1 MSKIIGKIKS
11 IPRAIKRKLKRADEK
26 AKDEAW
32 KRSYAS
38 QLLPSR
44 MEIYDTHLRF
54 DERTYVRCLVCG
66 LRSVTGS
73 EGYPRE
79 LSSKVIERIQEL
91 SFEGVKII
99 LSNGLIQLQ
108 GTDTKEELQRASYN
122 VNKEQISREI
132 THKGNPNLELMM
144 KHQDIV
150 SNYKE
155 IYYNS
160 QRTFQSSFI
169 IVIKGGEEEVFRAE
183 SHIISILKSELIEV
197 QIPTGRMLEMFLSA
211 LLLPVS

>member
-11 IPRAIKRKLKRADEK
+11 IPGAIRRKLRRADER
-26 AKDEAW
+26 AQDEAW

-79 LSSKVIERIQEL
+79 LSSKVIERLQEL
-91 SFEGVKII
+91 SFE
-99 LSNGLIQLQ
+99 
-108 GTDTKEELQRASYN
+108 E
-122 VNKEQISREI
+122 
-132 THKGNPNLELMM
+132 
-144 KHQDIV
+144 
-150 SNYKE
+150 
-155 IYYNS
+155 
-160 QRTFQSSFI
+160 
-169 IVIKGGEEEVFRAE
+169 
-183 SHIISILKSELIEV
+183 
-197 QIPTGRMLEMFLSA
+197 
-211 LLLPVS
+211 